1 MLESC
6 VDGDCNFFKDLA
18 ASSLVLG
25 IWYQPWV
32 WFTPTSGGL
41 TSAVREIFADI
52 FADISQRIP
61 ARYFK

>member
-18 ASSLVLG
+18 ASSLLLG

-32 WFTPTSGGL
+32 WFTPTSIGSTLVSEVGFIGF
-41 TSAVREIFADI
+41 VRSDVLQPNQ
-52 FADISQRIP
+52 S
-61 ARYFK
+61 